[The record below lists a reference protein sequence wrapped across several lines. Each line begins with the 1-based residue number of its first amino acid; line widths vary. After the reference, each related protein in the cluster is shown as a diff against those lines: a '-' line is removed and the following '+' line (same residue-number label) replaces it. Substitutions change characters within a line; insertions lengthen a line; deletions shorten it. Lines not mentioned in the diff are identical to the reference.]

1 MQQFILAIPFL
12 LIAAPLAAQSDLLS
26 NHGRYEAVT
35 SNGVVLP
42 VQDVQ
47 HLLSAGLLRLDP
59 VTRCFSL
66 GVKTE
71 AQFMAG
77 LHQITLQDPLV
88 TRDLYRSCKAAL
100 PNGSAYELTV
110 PSGFGPAHFSS
121 TPQTVALS
129 ASLGGVSRVRYTSE
143 PDGALGFGLSFGNAF
158 DGLGASVMK
167 SFNDLN
173 QLGNG
178 KRTSWGVAVTH

>member
-1 MQQFILAIPFL
+1 M
-12 LIAAPLAAQSDLLS
+12 
-26 NHGRYEAVT
+26 
-35 SNGVVLP
+35 
-42 VQDVQ
+42 
-47 HLLSAGLLRLDP
+47 
-59 VTRCFSL
+59 
-66 GVKTE
+66 
-71 AQFMAG
+71 
-77 LHQITLQDPLV
+77 

-158 DGLGASVMK
+158 DGLGASVMT

-178 KRTSWGVAVTH
+178 KRTSWGVAVTHLLANGVSVVFGGENLFAAYTDGQPSFYLVSGWAFDTWHSNMPFSGMLTIGAGSGRSSH